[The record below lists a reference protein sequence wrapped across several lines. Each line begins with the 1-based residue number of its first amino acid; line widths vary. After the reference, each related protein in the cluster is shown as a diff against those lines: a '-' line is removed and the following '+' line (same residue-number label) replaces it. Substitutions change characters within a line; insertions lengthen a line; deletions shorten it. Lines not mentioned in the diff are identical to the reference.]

1 VSRRIRIVLVASC
14 LLPWLDGIATPAAA
28 PSIAASWPGK
38 TWEESTPARE
48 GLDEKVIANLDA
60 EIRDGKHG
68 YIDSML
74 IVRHGRIVF
83 DARYPRDYATINAPL
98 MTDESGP
105 YNYYDLAWHPYY
117 QDTDLHTMQS
127 TTKNLTSALVG
138 IAMSR
143 GELPGVTA
151 TLGELLPK
159 RNITDPRKAGIT
171 LDNLLTMR
179 SGIEWVE
186 GDAGMESKKDDWIS
200 YVLGQP
206 LVADPGTLFNYN
218 SGNTQLLAEIVSVAT
233 GRSLQDYAEEVLFG
247 PIGIER
253 YYWKTAPEGYNDG
266 EGGLYLAPRD
276 LARFALY
283 ARGGDWD
290 GRQVVPAAWVRE
302 SIRTHVNG
310 LILDDPNLRYG
321 YQWWIFEDGAA
332 GRPRMYGTWG
342 WGGQYA
348 LVVPDLDLIGV
359 LTGWSVYDDLE
370 HTYRVFYDEIVLPL
384 ARAQHEH

>member
-1 VSRRIRIVLVASC
+1 MSRPGWFVLAATCFV
-14 LLPWLDGIATPAAA
+14 PWLDAIAETAAT
-28 PSIAASWPGK
+28 SWPGK

-48 GLDEKVIANLDA
+48 GLDEKAISQLDT
-60 EIRDGKHG
+60 EIRDGKRG

-105 YNYYDLAWHPYY
+105 YNYYDVAWHPYY

-127 TTKNLTSALVG
+127 TTKNVTSALVG
-138 IAMSR
+138 IAISR
-143 GELPGVTA
+143 GELPGVAA

-179 SGIEWVE
+179 SGIDWIE
-186 GDAGMESKKDDWIS
+186 GDDGVIAESRDDPIS
-200 YVLGQP
+200 YVLDQP
-206 LVADPGTLFNYN
+206 LVADQGTLFNYN

-253 YYWKTAPEGYNDG
+253 YYWKTFPEGYNDG
-266 EGGLYLAPRD
+266 LGGLYLAPRD
-276 LARFALY
+276 LARFALLY
-283 ARGGDWD
+283 ARGGEWD

-302 SIRTHVNG
+302 SIRTHVKG

-370 HTYRVFYDEIVLPL
+370 HTYKTFYEEIVLPL
-384 ARAQHEH
+384 VRAQHEH